1 LASVFARVRFTVAP
15 LAETA
20 RNTWQG
26 CCPVKIVE
34 SMAAG
39 TPVLASDLAVSREL
53 ITHGENGWLA
63 AAGDRRAWAL
73 GLERLFSDRVLRD
86 RLAAAAIFTA
96 REHFCQAIA
105 HEELN
110 TVFRLA
116 AGMGVTG

>member
-1 LASVFARVRFTVAP
+1 
-15 LAETA
+15 
-20 RNTWQG
+20 
-26 CCPVKIVE
+26 
-34 SMAAG
+34 
-39 TPVLASDLAVSREL
+39 
-53 ITHGENGWLA
+53 
-63 AAGDRRAWAL
+63 
-73 GLERLFSDRVLRD
+73 LERLFSDRVLRD